1 MSNAYSLL
9 STGNTFGDWIVTTN
23 ALTKEN
29 NDFHANSYHKNGG
42 TLYLDDAS
50 LGLQVNNQ
58 AIFAGAFQVTGAG
71 SSATI
76 QNNLTVQT
84 GQIYFQNTELTLVAS
99 GLVQANGPNTGLY
112 VANTANIKG
121 VLNVTNNTFLGN
133 NLNVVYNT
141 TTSNSITS
149 IDSYVGRNLNVVEK
163 TFTDVLQANT
173 SANTRLLT
181 VTGSAYVNILQANS
195 SVNTSQLTVSN
206 NVTTSNVVA
215 TGSVYVTTNINA
227 ANIVSTNVTASGN
240 IFSSNSFVTS
250 NITTSNVVATG
261 SVYVTSNVTTSNV
274 VATGSVYVTSNVTT
288 SNVVATGSVYVTTN
302 INAANIIS
310 TNVTASGNIFS
321 SNVFVTSNIRTSN
334 IVATG
339 VVTVDGNMGIGTNS
353 PAIKLDVSTDTVG
366 ENGIY
371 IRNVNAD
378 AVAATLL
385 RFYAGAAGETASII
399 RFAST
404 HSAKPNQLY
413 ITNLGATSPIA
424 FATQDTERMRID
436 SAGDVTINN
445 NLSVTNNVS
454 SANVVTTKLYVG
466 GTTRL
471 VGTANTT
478 ADLGIGGNLNVPN
491 VLFMGGSSSSANIYS
506 LTVGQSLGNGALTV
520 QGNFVIASPAIY
532 QAPSF
537 TLYGGSAITGG
548 NFAYFNVNRLPGI
561 NASFRWSETNKE
573 WGVANVDSGSV
584 YRVVTDEY
592 ASGSSSSANSMTYPT
607 SFALANANTFL
618 QTYNNTA
625 NTGLKS
631 YGDATYFAKTG
642 GTISGTVTIS
652 SGGLISTASPIGI
665 ASGGTNNNSY
675 TTGQVLQFNGSSF
688 ASLANVTAFSATGSS
703 TAIPIITTD
712 SYGRVTALS
721 TASISTTLSIA
732 GTAGTGTVALASQTL
747 KVTSSTNTVTSVVAS
762 GNTIT
767 IADMASGVSAGSYGS
782 STAIP
787 VLGIDTYGRVTSAST
802 TGISTTITLAGG
814 SGSGSVSGGGTLT
827 LNGSTGLTTSV
838 SGSTYTLTNS
848 GVTSF
853 STSLTGLTP
862 STSSTGA
869 ITLAGTL
876 GVASGGT
883 GVTTS
888 TGSGSV
894 VLNNSPTFITPA
906 LGTPSSGTL
915 TNCTFPT
922 LNQNT
927 TGTAAGLSSTLAV
940 ASGGTGVTTSTGT
953 GSVVLSISPTFTGTV
968 SGVSASMVGLGSVT
982 NESKATM
989 FTNPT
994 FTGTVSGVSASMVGL
1009 GSVTNES
1016 KATMFT
1022 NPTFTGTVSG
1032 VSKAMVG
1039 LGSVDNT
1046 ADASKSV
1053 SFATTSGNITAFTI
1067 NQSVGSSNAPT
1078 FTGLTINGA
1087 ITASGN
1093 ITAYYSDKRLKN
1105 ITGRIQNA
1113 LGKINS
1119 ISGIEY
1125 TQSKLAEQYGYNNYK
1140 PQVGVIAQ
1148 EIQSILPE
1156 AVCLAPFDMD
1166 KDGNSKSGENYL
1178 TVQYEKL
1185 VPLLIEAIKELT
1197 LEVEA
1202 LKNK

>member
-42 TLYLDDAS
+42 TLYLDDAT

-76 QNNLTVQT
+76 QKNLTVQT

-112 VANTANIKG
+112 VANTSNLAG
-121 VLNVTNNTFLGN
+121 RLNVTGNTFLGN

-274 VATGSVYVTSNVTT
+274 VATGSVFVTTNINAANIVSTNVTASGNIFSSNSFVTSNITTSNVVATGSVYVTNNVTTSNVVATGSAYITGNINAANVVSTNVTASGNVISSNVFVTSNVTT
-288 SNVVATGSVYVTTN
+288 SNVVATGSVYVTN
-302 INAANIIS
+302 
-310 TNVTASGNIFS
+310 NVTT
-321 SNVFVTSNIRTSN
+321 SNVVATGNVWVTSN
-334 IVATG
+334 VQA
-339 VVTVDGNMGIGTNS
+339 
-353 PAIKLDVSTDTVG
+353 
-366 ENGIY
+366 
-371 IRNVNAD
+371 
-378 AVAATLL
+378 
-385 RFYAGAAGETASII
+385 
-399 RFAST
+399 
-404 HSAKPNQLY
+404 
-413 ITNLGATSPIA
+413 
-424 FATQDTERMRID
+424 
-436 SAGDVTINN
+436 
-445 NLSVTNNVS
+445 
-454 SANVVTTKLYVG
+454 ANVVASRLYVS
-466 GTTRL
+466 GTTQL

-491 VLFMGGSSSSANIYS
+491 VLFMGNSTSSANIYA
-506 LTVGQSLGNGALTV
+506 LTVGQSAGNGGLTV
-520 QGNFVIASPAIY
+520 QGNFTIASPTIY

-537 TLYGGSAITGG
+537 TLYGGTAITGG

-652 SGGLISTASPIGI
+652 SGGLISTVSPVGI

-747 KVTSSTNTVTSVVAS
+747 KVTSSTNTVTSIVAS

-767 IADMASGVSAGSYGS
+767 IADMPSGVTPTSYGS

-787 VLGIDTYGRVTSAST
+787 VLAIDTYGRVTSATT

-814 SGSGSVSGGGTLT
+814 SGSGSVAGGGTLT

-853 STSLTGLTP
+853 STSLTGLSP
-862 STSSTGA
+862 QTSSTGA
-869 ITLAGTL
+869 VALTGIL

-888 TGSGSV
+888 TGTGSV
-894 VLNNSPTFITPA
+894 VLNTSPTFITPA

-1113 LGKINS
+1113 LGKVNS

>member
-23 ALTKEN
+23 ALVKEN
-29 NDFHANSYHKNGG
+29 NDFHANNYHKNAG
-42 TLYLDDAS
+42 TLYLDDSS

-58 AIFAGAFQVTGAG
+58 AIFAGTFQVTGTG

-84 GQIYFQNTELTLVAS
+84 GQVYLQNTQLTLVAS
-99 GLVQANGPNTGLY
+99 GLIQANGTNTGLY
-112 VANTANIKG
+112 VANNANIRG
-121 VLNVTNNTFLGN
+121 VLNVTGNTFLGN

-261 SVYVTSNVTTSNV
+261 SVYVTNNVTTGNL
-274 VATGSVYVTSNVTT
+274 VATGSVYLSGNVTTSSVVATGNVWVTSNVQAA
-288 SNVVATGSVYVTTN
+288 NVVAS
-302 INAANIIS
+302 
-310 TNVTASGNIFS
+310 
-321 SNVFVTSNIRTSN
+321 R
-334 IVATG
+334 
-339 VVTVDGNMGIGTNS
+339 
-353 PAIKLDVSTDTVG
+353 
-366 ENGIY
+366 
-371 IRNVNAD
+371 
-378 AVAATLL
+378 
-385 RFYAGAAGETASII
+385 
-399 RFAST
+399 
-404 HSAKPNQLY
+404 
-413 ITNLGATSPIA
+413 
-424 FATQDTERMRID
+424 
-436 SAGDVTINN
+436 
-445 NLSVTNNVS
+445 
-454 SANVVTTKLYVG
+454 LYVSG
-466 GTTRL
+466 PTQL

-478 ADLGIGGNLNVPN
+478 DDLGIGGNLNVPN
-491 VLFMGGSSSSANIYS
+491 VLFMGNSTSSANIYA
-506 LTVGQSLGNGALTV
+506 LTVGQSVGNGGLTV
-520 QGNFVIASPAIY
+520 QGNFTIASPTIY

-537 TLYGGSAITGG
+537 TLYGGTAITGG
-548 NFAYFNVNRLPGI
+548 NFAYFNVNRLPGT
-561 NASFRWSETNKE
+561 NASIRWNETNKE
-573 WGVANVDSGSV
+573 WGVANVISGSV
-584 YRVVTDEY
+584 YRILTDEY
-592 ASGSSSSANSMTYPT
+592 SSSSSSSANSMTYPT
-607 SFALANANTFL
+607 SYALANANTFL
-618 QTYNNTA
+618 QTLDSTSNTAMKAYVDQA

-642 GTISGTVTIS
+642 GTISGAVTIS

-665 ASGGTNNNSY
+665 TSGGTNNNTY
-675 TTGQVLQFNGSSF
+675 TTGQVLQYNGSSF

-712 SYGRVTALS
+712 SYGRVTALT
-721 TASISTTLSIA
+721 TASISTTLSIS
-732 GTAGTGTVALASQTL
+732 GNTGTGSVALASQTL
-747 KVTSSTNTVTSVVAS
+747 KVTSSTNTVTSIVAS

-767 IADMASGVSAGSYGS
+767 IADMPSGVTATSYGS

-787 VLGIDTYGRVTSAST
+787 VLAIDTYGRITSAT
-802 TGISTTITLAGG
+802 TAGVSTTISLAGG
-814 SGSGSVSGGGTLT
+814 SGSGSVAGGGTLT

-888 TGSGSV
+888 TGTGNN
-894 VLNNSPTFITPA
+894 VLSNSPTLVTPA
-906 LGTPSSGTL
+906 LGTPSSGNL
-915 TNCTFPT
+915 ANCTFPT

-927 TGTAAGLSSTLAV
+927 TGTAAGLSATLAV
-940 ASGGTGVTTSTGT
+940 ASGGTGVTSSTGT
-953 GSVVLSISPTFTGTV
+953 GNNVLSASPTFSGTV
-968 SGVSASMVGLGSVT
+968 SGITKS
-982 NESKATM
+982 
-989 FTNPT
+989 
-994 FTGTVSGVSASMVGL
+994 
-1009 GSVTNES
+1009 
-1016 KATMFT
+1016 
-1022 NPTFTGTVSG
+1022 
-1032 VSKAMVG
+1032 MVG

-1053 SFATTSGNITAFTI
+1053 SFATTAGSATTATTATTANALNTSNNYQVNSFG
-1067 NQSVGSSNAPT
+1067 VGTSA
-1078 FTGLTINGA
+1078 TG
-1087 ITASGN
+1087 TAGEIRATNN
-1093 ITAYYSDKRLKN
+1093 ITAYYSDDRLKTRSGN
-1105 ITGRIQNA
+1105 IQNA
-1113 LGKINS
+1113 LAKVMTLNGFHYQAN
-1119 ISGIEY
+1119 EVA
-1125 TQSKLAEQYGYNNYK
+1125 QALGYVAK
-1140 PQVGVIAQ
+1140 PEVGVSAQ
-1148 EIQSILPE
+1148 EVQAIMPE
-1156 AVCLAPFDMD
+1156 VVVPAPID
-1166 KDGNSKSGENYL
+1166 EQYL
-1178 TVQYEKL
+1178 TVHYDKL
-1185 VPLLIEAIKELT
+1185 VPLLIEAIKELKAEIDT
-1197 LEVEA
+1197 L
-1202 LKNK
+1202 KGSK

>member
-42 TLYLDDAS
+42 TLYLDDAT

-76 QNNLTVQT
+76 QKNLTVQT
-84 GQIYFQNTELTLVAS
+84 GQVYFQNTEITLIAS
-99 GLVQANGPNTGLY
+99 GLIQANGSNTGLY
-112 VANTANIKG
+112 VANTSNLAG
-121 VLNVTNNTFLGN
+121 RLNVTGNTFLGN

-149 IDSYVGRNLNVVEK
+149 LDSYVGRNLNVVEK
-163 TFTDVLQANT
+163 SWTDVLQANT

-240 IFSSNSFVTS
+240 IFSANSFVTSNVTTGNVVATGSVYVTNNVTTNNVVSSNVYVTS

-261 SVYVTSNVTTSNV
+261 SVYVT
-274 VATGSVYVTSNVTT
+274 
-288 SNVVATGSVYVTTN
+288 TN
-302 INAANIIS
+302 INSANIVS
-310 TNVTASGNIFS
+310 TNVTASNVIS
-321 SNVFVTSNIRTSN
+321 SNVFVTSNITTSNIVASSVYVTNNVTTNNVVSSNVYVTSNITTSN

-339 VVTVDGNMGIGTNS
+339 NVWVTS
-353 PAIKLDVSTDTVG
+353 
-366 ENGIY
+366 
-371 IRNVNAD
+371 NVQA
-378 AVAATLL
+378 
-385 RFYAGAAGETASII
+385 
-399 RFAST
+399 
-404 HSAKPNQLY
+404 
-413 ITNLGATSPIA
+413 
-424 FATQDTERMRID
+424 
-436 SAGDVTINN
+436 
-445 NLSVTNNVS
+445 
-454 SANVVTTKLYVG
+454 ANVVASRLYVSG
-466 GTTRL
+466 PTQL

-478 ADLGIGGNLNVPN
+478 ADLGIGGNLNIPN
-491 VLFMGGSSSSANIYS
+491 VLFMGNSTSSANIYA
-506 LTVGQSLGNGALTV
+506 LTVGQSAGNGGLTV
-520 QGNFVIASPAIY
+520 QGNFTIASPTIY

-537 TLYGGSAITGG
+537 TLYGGTAITGG

-618 QTYNNTA
+618 QSYTTTSISTA

-652 SGGLISTASPIGI
+652 SGGLVSTASPIGI

-712 SYGRVTALS
+712 SYGRVTALT
-721 TASISTTLSIA
+721 TASISTTLGIA
-732 GTAGTGTVALASQTL
+732 GTSGTGSVALASQTL
-747 KVTSSTNTVTSVVAS
+747 KVTSSTNTITSVVAS

-767 IADMASGVSAGSYGS
+767 IADMPSGVTATSYGS

-787 VLGIDTYGRVTSAST
+787 VLAIDTYGRITSAT
-802 TGISTTITLAGG
+802 TAGVSTTISLAGG

-838 SGSTYTLTNS
+838 TGSTYTLTNS

-853 STSLTGLTP
+853 STSLSGLSP

-869 ITLAGTL
+869 ITLSGTL
-876 GVASGGT
+876 GVSSGGT

-888 TGSGSV
+888 TGSGNN
-894 VLNNSPTFITPA
+894 VLSNSPTLVTPV
-906 LGTPSSGTL
+906 LGTPSSGNL
-915 TNCTFPT
+915 ANCTFPT

-940 ASGGTGVTTSTGT
+940 ASGGTGVTSSTGTGSVVLNSSPTLITPALGTPTSGNLSNCTFPTLNQNTTGTAAGLSATLAVASGGTGVTTSTGT
-953 GSVVLSISPTFTGTV
+953 GSVVLSSSPSLVTPVLGTPSSGNLANCTFPTLNQNTTGT
-968 SGVSASMVGLGSVT
+968 AS
-982 NESKATM
+982 
-989 FTNPT
+989 
-994 FTGTVSGVSASMVGL
+994 
-1009 GSVTNES
+1009 
-1016 KATMFT
+1016 
-1022 NPTFTGTVSG
+1022 
-1032 VSKAMVG
+1032 
-1039 LGSVDNT
+1039 
-1046 ADASKSV
+1046 
-1053 SFATTSGNITAFTI
+1053 NITAFTI
-1067 NQSVGSSNAPT
+1067 NQSVGSSNSPT

-1113 LGKINS
+1113 LGKVNS
-1119 ISGIEY
+1119 ITGVEY

-1156 AVCLAPFDMD
+1156 AVCLAPFDTD
-1166 KDGNSKSGENYL
+1166 ENGNSKSGENYL

>member
-1 MSNAYSLL
+1 
-9 STGNTFGDWIVTTN
+9 
-23 ALTKEN
+23 
-29 NDFHANSYHKNGG
+29 
-42 TLYLDDAS
+42 
-50 LGLQVNNQ
+50 
-58 AIFAGAFQVTGAG
+58 
-71 SSATI
+71 
-76 QNNLTVQT
+76 
-84 GQIYFQNTELTLVAS
+84 
-99 GLVQANGPNTGLY
+99 
-112 VANTANIKG
+112 
-121 VLNVTNNTFLGN
+121 
-133 NLNVVYNT
+133 
-141 TTSNSITS
+141 
-149 IDSYVGRNLNVVEK
+149 
-163 TFTDVLQANT
+163 
-173 SANTRLLT
+173 
-181 VTGSAYVNILQANS
+181 
-195 SVNTSQLTVSN
+195 
-206 NVTTSNVVA
+206 VVA
-215 TGSVYVTTNINA
+215 TG
-227 ANIVSTNVTASGN
+227 NVW
-240 IFSSNSFVTS
+240 
-250 NITTSNVVATG
+250 
-261 SVYVTSNVTTSNV
+261 VTSNVRAANV
-274 VATGSVYVTSNVTT
+274 VAS
-288 SNVVATGSVYVTTN
+288 
-302 INAANIIS
+302 
-310 TNVTASGNIFS
+310 
-321 SNVFVTSNIRTSN
+321 R
-334 IVATG
+334 
-339 VVTVDGNMGIGTNS
+339 
-353 PAIKLDVSTDTVG
+353 
-366 ENGIY
+366 
-371 IRNVNAD
+371 
-378 AVAATLL
+378 
-385 RFYAGAAGETASII
+385 
-399 RFAST
+399 
-404 HSAKPNQLY
+404 
-413 ITNLGATSPIA
+413 
-424 FATQDTERMRID
+424 
-436 SAGDVTINN
+436 
-445 NLSVTNNVS
+445 
-454 SANVVTTKLYVG
+454 LYVS
-466 GTTRL
+466 GTTQL

-491 VLFMGGSSSSANIYS
+491 VLFMGNSTSSANIYS
-506 LTVGQSLGNGALTV
+506 LTVGQSAGNGGLTV
-520 QGNFVIASPAIY
+520 QGNFTIASPTIY

-537 TLYGGSAITGG
+537 TLYGGTAITGG

-618 QTYNNTA
+618 QTTITTA

-652 SGGLISTASPIGI
+652 SGGLISTVSPIGI

-675 TTGQVLQFNGSSF
+675 TTGQVLQFNGSNF

-703 TAIPIITTD
+703 TAIPVITTD
-712 SYGRVTALS
+712 AYGRVTALS
-721 TASISTTLSIA
+721 TASISTTLSIS
-732 GTAGTGTVALASQTL
+732 GNTGTGSVALASQTL
-747 KVTSSTNTVTSVVAS
+747 KVTSSTNTVTSIVAS

-767 IADMASGVSAGSYGS
+767 IADMPSGVTPTSYGS

-787 VLGIDTYGRVTSAST
+787 VLAIDTYGRVTSAT
-802 TGISTTITLAGG
+802 TAGVSTTITLAAG

-827 LNGSTGLTTSV
+827 IGGSTGLTTSV

-853 STSLTGLTP
+853 VTSLGGLTP
-862 STSSTGA
+862 NTATTGA

-876 GVASGGT
+876 AVANGGT

-888 TGSGSV
+888 TGSGNN
-894 VLNNSPTFITPA
+894 VLSTSPTLVTPA
-906 LGTPSSGTL
+906 LGTPSSGNL
-915 TNCTFPT
+915 ANCTFPT

-927 TGTAAGLSSTLAV
+927 TGTAAGLSATLAV

-953 GSVVLSISPTFTGTV
+953 GSVVLSASPTFTGTV
-968 SGVSASMVGLGSVT
+968 SGISATMVGLGSVT

-989 FTNPT
+989 FSSPT
-994 FTGTVSGVSASMVGL
+994 FTGTVSGVTATHVGL
-1009 GSVTNES
+1009 GNVTNES
-1016 KATMFT
+1016 KATMFSS
-1022 NPTFTGTVSG
+1022 PTFTGTVSG
-1032 VSKAMVG
+1032 ITKTMVG

-1053 SFATTSGNITAFTI
+1053 SFATTAGSATTAGNITAYTI

-1113 LGKINS
+1113 LGKVNS
-1119 ISGIEY
+1119 ITGVEY

-1156 AVCLAPFDMD
+1156 AVCLAPFDTD
-1166 KDGNSKSGENYL
+1166 ENGNSKSGENYL

>member
-84 GQIYFQNTELTLVAS
+84 GHIYFQNTELTLVAS
-99 GLVQANGPNTGLY
+99 GLIQANGPNTGLY
-112 VANTANIKG
+112 VANTSNLAG
-121 VLNVTNNTFLGN
+121 RLNVTGNTFLGN

-149 IDSYVGRNLNVVEK
+149 IDSYVGRNLNVVQK

-173 SANTRLLT
+173 SANTMLLT

-250 NITTSNVVATG
+250 N
-261 SVYVTSNVTTSNV
+261 VTTSNV

-302 INAANIIS
+302 INAANIVS

-321 SNVFVTSNIRTSN
+321 ANSFVTSNITTSNVVATGSVYVTNNVTTSNVVATGSVYITSNINAANVVSTNVTASGNVITSNVFVTSNVTTSN

-339 VVTVDGNMGIGTNS
+339 SV
-353 PAIKLDVSTDTVG
+353 
-366 ENGIY
+366 
-371 IRNVNAD
+371 
-378 AVAATLL
+378 
-385 RFYAGAAGETASII
+385 F
-399 RFAST
+399 
-404 HSAKPNQLY
+404 
-413 ITNLGATSPIA
+413 
-424 FATQDTERMRID
+424 
-436 SAGDVTINN
+436 
-445 NLSVTNNVS
+445 VTNNVTTS
-454 SANVVTTKLYVG
+454 NVVATGNVWVTSNVQAANVVASRLYVSG
-466 GTTRL
+466 ATQL

-491 VLFMGGSSSSANIYS
+491 VLFMGNSTSSANIYN
-506 LTVGQSLGNGALTV
+506 LTVGQSAGNGGLTV
-520 QGNFVIASPAIY
+520 QGNFTIASPTIY

-537 TLYGGSAITGG
+537 TLYGGTAISGG

-618 QTYNNTA
+618 QSYTNTA

-631 YGDATYFAKTG
+631 YGDATYFTKTG

-665 ASGGTNNNSY
+665 ASGGTNNNSFTSSQLLY
-675 TTGQVLQFNGSSF
+675 YNGTSI
-688 ASLANVTAFSATGSS
+688 ASLPAVTAYSTIGSS
-703 TAIPIITTD
+703 TAIPVITTD
-712 SYGRVTALS
+712 VYGRVTALT

-732 GTAGTGTVALASQTL
+732 GTSGTGSVALASQTL
-747 KVTSSTNTVTSVVAS
+747 KVTSSTNTVTSIVAS

-767 IADMASGVSAGSYGS
+767 IADMPSGVSAGSYGS

-787 VLGIDTYGRVTSAST
+787 VLGIDTYGRITSAST

-838 SGSTYTLTNS
+838 SGSIYTLTNS

-853 STSLTGLTP
+853 VTSLGGLTP
-862 STSSTGA
+862 NTATTGA

-876 GVASGGT
+876 AVANGGT

-888 TGSGSV
+888 TGSGNN
-894 VLNNSPTFITPA
+894 VLSTSPTLVTPI
-906 LGTPSSGTL
+906 LGTPQSGNL

-953 GSVVLSISPTFTGTV
+953 GNVVLSASPTFTGTVSGITATMVGLGSVTNESKATMFSSPTFTGTV

-989 FTNPT
+989 F
-994 FTGTVSGVSASMVGL
+994 SS
-1009 GSVTNES
+1009 
-1016 KATMFT
+1016 
-1022 NPTFTGTVSG
+1022 PTFTGTVSG

-1053 SFATTSGNITAFTI
+1053 SFATTAGNITAFTI
-1067 NQSVGSSNAPT
+1067 NQSVGSSNSPT

-1087 ITASGN
+1087 ITASGD

-1113 LGKINS
+1113 LGKVNS
-1119 ISGIEY
+1119 ITGVEY

>member
-50 LGLQVNNQ
+50 LGLQVNNS
-58 AIFAGAFQVTGAG
+58 AIFAGAFQVTGTG

-84 GQIYFQNTELTLVAS
+84 GHIYFQNTELTLVAS
-99 GLVQANGPNTGLY
+99 GLIQANGPNTGLY
-112 VANTANIKG
+112 VANTSNLAG
-121 VLNVTNNTFLGN
+121 RLNVTGNTFLGN

-250 NITTSNVVATG
+250 NVTTGNVVATG
-261 SVYVTSNVTTSNV
+261 SVYVTNNVTTNNV
-274 VATGSVYVTSNVTT
+274 VSSNVYVTSNITT

-302 INAANIIS
+302 INAANIVS
-310 TNVTASGNIFS
+310 TNVTASNVIS
-321 SNVFVTSNIRTSN
+321 SNVFVTSNITTSNIVASSVYVTNNVTTNNVVSSNVYVTSNITTSN

-339 VVTVDGNMGIGTNS
+339 NVWVTS
-353 PAIKLDVSTDTVG
+353 
-366 ENGIY
+366 
-371 IRNVNAD
+371 NVQA
-378 AVAATLL
+378 
-385 RFYAGAAGETASII
+385 
-399 RFAST
+399 
-404 HSAKPNQLY
+404 
-413 ITNLGATSPIA
+413 
-424 FATQDTERMRID
+424 
-436 SAGDVTINN
+436 
-445 NLSVTNNVS
+445 
-454 SANVVTTKLYVG
+454 ANVVASRLYVSG
-466 GTTRL
+466 PTQLTDTTQL

-491 VLFMGGSSSSANIYS
+491 VLFMGNSTSSANIYA
-506 LTVGQSLGNGALTV
+506 LTVGQSAGNGGLTV
-520 QGNFVIASPAIY
+520 QGNFTIASPTIY

-537 TLYGGSAITGG
+537 TLYGGTAITGG

-618 QTYNNTA
+618 QSYTTTSISTA

-665 ASGGTNNNSY
+665 ASGGANNNTY
-675 TTGQVLQFNGSSF
+675 TTGQILQYNGSSF

-703 TAIPIITTD
+703 TAIPVITTD
-712 SYGRVTALS
+712 AYGRVTALS
-721 TASISTTLSIA
+721 TASISTTLSIS
-732 GTAGTGTVALASQTL
+732 GNTGTGSVALASQTL

-767 IADMASGVSAGSYGS
+767 IADMASGVSAGSYGT

-787 VLGIDTYGRVTSAST
+787 VLAIDTYGRVTSAST

-827 LNGSTGLTTSV
+827 LNGSTGLSTSV
-838 SGSTYTLTNS
+838 TGSTYTLTNS

-906 LGTPSSGTL
+906 LGTPASGTLTNCTFPTLNQNTTGTAAGLSATLAVASGGTGVTSSTGTGSVVLNSSPTLVTPALGTPSSGTL

-927 TGTAAGLSSTLAV
+927 TGTAAGLSATLAV
-940 ASGGTGVTTSTGT
+940 ASGGTGVTSSTGT
-953 GSVVLSISPTFTGTV
+953 GSVVLSNSPSLVTPALGTPSSGTLTNCTFPTLNQNTTGT
-968 SGVSASMVGLGSVT
+968 AS
-982 NESKATM
+982 
-989 FTNPT
+989 
-994 FTGTVSGVSASMVGL
+994 
-1009 GSVTNES
+1009 
-1016 KATMFT
+1016 
-1022 NPTFTGTVSG
+1022 
-1032 VSKAMVG
+1032 
-1039 LGSVDNT
+1039 
-1046 ADASKSV
+1046 
-1053 SFATTSGNITAFTI
+1053 NITAFTI

-1113 LGKINS
+1113 LGKVNS
-1119 ISGIEY
+1119 ITGVEY

-1156 AVCLAPFDMD
+1156 AVCLAPFDTD
-1166 KDGNSKSGENYL
+1166 ENGNSKSGENYL